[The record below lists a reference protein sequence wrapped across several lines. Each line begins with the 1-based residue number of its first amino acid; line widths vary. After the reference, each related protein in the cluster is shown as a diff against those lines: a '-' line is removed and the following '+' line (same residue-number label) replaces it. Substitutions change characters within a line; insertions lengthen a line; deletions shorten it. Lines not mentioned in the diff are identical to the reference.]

1 LLTAL
6 DTLQAIFRRL
16 AAKRDLEYLYATAVQ
31 EAAAFFNVA
40 QCVLLLY
47 DPSSGTMR
55 VQPPAVGLNEA
66 QTEALSAVPAAHIEQ
81 VINNWPVHG
90 VLRLLAPEYARFVV
104 PALVEQLDE
113 RDVLLALMRTEG
125 QVIGELRLANKCDG
139 TVFSQE
145 EIHLLG
151 LYASQLGL
159 LIHGL
164 RVMLENQRLYSA
176 ERAVA
181 LENARLFEQT
191 RRHLQQA
198 EQRSQELALINRIS
212 DNLSASLDL
221 DEVLRSTVTELATTL
236 GVEQCGL
243 VLFDWTQGYG
253 RLVAEYQRRPDETG
267 RDVRIPVAGNLSLAR
282 VLETKAPLAIRDAQN
297 DLLLANVRE
306 IIVRRGIKS
315 ILLLPLVVRGE
326 VIGTIG
332 LDELRAMRDFTP
344 AEVELAQTITNQA
357 ASAIANARLY
367 EDVKRRAVQLQTI
380 QEVTGRISAILDPGE
395 LLAQVA
401 GLLVSRFGYYHVEVF
416 LVDESGE
423 YLVGR
428 VGCNVAGRQHASEG
442 VRLRIGA
449 EGICGWATGTGQT
462 ALVNDVSADPH
473 YVPHP
478 ALPET
483 RSELAVPIKLG
494 GRVVGVLNVESDR
507 VGAFDEGDRFLLETL
522 ADQVAI
528 ALENAH
534 LYATVQE
541 RARQLAAANEEL
553 KTYDRMK
560 DEFVQTVSHELRT
573 PLTFIK
579 GYVELLLERVMGEL
593 NQEQVDA
600 LQIVAQRTESIVH
613 LVNDIISLTRSEL
626 PSLQL
631 QVLDLREVAL
641 LAVQAARAVTER
653 AGLRLTTDFPDSLP
667 EVMGDSQRLS
677 QVFDNL
683 IGNAVKFSPD
693 GGTICVRLRAEEGTV
708 RAEVSDQG
716 IGIPADKLERVWE
729 RFYQVDGT
737 TTRRFSGTGLGLAI
751 VKRLIEA
758 HGGQVG
764 AESTVGHGST
774 FWFAVPRADG

>member
-1 LLTAL
+1 
-6 DTLQAIFRRL
+6 
-16 AAKRDLEYLYATAVQ
+16 
-31 EAAAFFNVA
+31 
-40 QCVLLLY
+40 
-47 DPSSGTMR
+47 M
-55 VQPPAVGLNEA
+55 
-66 QTEALSAVPAAHIEQ
+66 
-81 VINNWPVHG
+81 
-90 VLRLLAPEYARFVV
+90 
-104 PALVEQLDE
+104 
-113 RDVLLALMRTEG
+113 
-125 QVIGELRLANKCDG
+125 
-139 TVFSQE
+139 
-145 EIHLLG
+145 
-151 LYASQLGL
+151 
-159 LIHGL
+159 
-164 RVMLENQRLYSA
+164 
-176 ERAVA
+176 
-181 LENARLFEQT
+181 
-191 RRHLQQA
+191 
-198 EQRSQELALINRIS
+198 
-212 DNLSASLDL
+212 
-221 DEVLRSTVTELATTL
+221 
-236 GVEQCGL
+236 
-243 VLFDWTQGYG
+243 
-253 RLVAEYQRRPDETG
+253 
-267 RDVRIPVAGNLSLAR
+267 RIPVAGNLSLAR

-344 AEVELAQTITNQA
+344 AEIELAQTITNQA

-449 EGICGWATGTGQT
+449 EGICGWATGAGQT

-541 RARQLAAANEEL
+541 RARQFAAANEEL

-631 QVLDLREVAL
+631 HVLDLREVAL

>member
-1 LLTAL
+1 
-6 DTLQAIFRRL
+6 
-16 AAKRDLEYLYATAVQ
+16 
-31 EAAAFFNVA
+31 
-40 QCVLLLY
+40 
-47 DPSSGTMR
+47 MR

-344 AEVELAQTITNQA
+344 AEIELAQTITNQA